1 MTELNLKINK
11 ALLDINFIK
20 RYEFLSNSFDN
31 VKTPLKERLQ
41 YFDGEL
47 IIESIN
53 QLGYTVQFEPKE
65 KYFKIQEQQI

>member
-53 QLGYTVQFEPKE
+53 QLYSTIRTKR
-65 KYFKIQEQQI
+65 KIL